1 MESVM
6 QTQKSKIVSLAIAL
20 FLMNLPWPHLAD
32 AQTKKIPRVGF
43 LIASA
48 ASAQQPR
55 LEAFKRGLRE
65 LGYIE
70 GQNIAIEVRS
80 GEGKPEQLPVA
91 AAELVSLKVEVIVSG
106 GPTSTRAAK
115 QATNTIPIVMTLES
129 DPVGDGLVASL
140 ARPGGNITGLSTLGP
155 ELSGKRLEL
164 LKEIVPSLSRVAVFY
179 STDSRKAPQRN
190 EIEVT
195 ARALKVQLQNLEL
208 QGPKD
213 IEPAF
218 EAATKGRAGA
228 VLTQGSA
235 VLLSQRTRVAELAIK
250 NRLPVI
256 FAREEFVEAGGLAVY
271 AASTADLARR
281 AATFVDKLLKG
292 AKPADLP
299 VEQPMK
305 FEFVINLKTA
315 KQIGLTIP
323 PNVLARADRV
333 IK

>member
-1 MESVM
+1 M
-6 QTQKSKIVSLAIAL
+6 QTQKSRIGNLAIAL
-20 FLMNLPWPHLAD
+20 LAMILFWARVAE
-32 AQTKKIPRVGF
+32 AQPKKIPRVGF

-48 ASAQQPR
+48 ASAQESR

-65 LGYIE
+65 LGYVD

-80 GEGKPEQLPVA
+80 GEGKPERLPVV

-106 GPTSTRAAK
+106 GPASTRAAK

-164 LKEIVPSLSRVAVFY
+164 LKEMVPKLSRVAVFY
-179 STDSRKAPQRN
+179 STDSRNASQGN

-195 ARALKVQLQNLEL
+195 AQALTLQLQNLEL
-208 QGPKD
+208 KGPKD

-218 EAATKGRAGA
+218 QAATKGRAGA
-228 VLTQGSA
+228 VLAQA
-235 VLLSQRTRVAELAIK
+235 PAILLSQRTRVAELAVK
-250 NRLPVI
+250 NRLPVMYS
-256 FAREEFVEAGGLAVY
+256 REEFIEAGGLVVY
-271 AASTADLARR
+271 AASTTDLSRR
-281 AATFVDKLLKG
+281 AATFVDKILKG
-292 AKPADLP
+292 AKPAELP
-299 VEQPMK
+299 VEQPTK

-333 IK
+333 IR